1 MSGLLLYGKE
11 IVMNQ
16 NHMKKSTPDII
27 IGAVMLLF
35 LISLSVQMPAI
46 PKDSRTYP
54 AILMG
59 VSYLLV
65 IILFLRGIFT
75 YKKSEVV
82 ESQVKSQLKILI
94 PYGTLIVIYLAL
106 LGKIGYIF
114 DTVLFCLVSL
124 IYLKLK
130 NKVVMLVLS
139 LALTLILYFVF
150 TRFLSVILPRGSW
163 ISLNL

>member
-1 MSGLLLYGKE
+1 MASYMFTGKE
-11 IVMNQ
+11 IIMNQ
-16 NHMKKSTPDII
+16 SYMKKSTPDII
-27 IGAVMLLF
+27 IGVVMMLF
-35 LISLSVQMPAI
+35 LISLSVQMPSI

-59 VSYLLV
+59 LSYLMV
-65 IILFLRGIFT
+65 IILLVRGIVT

-82 ESQVKSQLKILI
+82 ESQVKIQLKTLI
-94 PYGTLIVIYLAL
+94 PYGTMIVVYLAL

-114 DTVLFCLVSL
+114 DTVLFCMVSL

-130 NKVVMLVLS
+130 NKVAMVLLS
-139 LALTLILYFVF
+139 LILTLVLYFVF

>member
-1 MSGLLLYGKE
+1 
-11 IVMNQ
+11 MNQ
-16 NHMKKSTPDII
+16 GHMKKSTPDII
-27 IGAVMLLF
+27 IGVVMLLF
-35 LISLSVQMPAI
+35 LISLSLQMPSI

-54 AILMG
+54 ALLMG
-59 VSYLLV
+59 LSYLMV
-65 IILFLRGIFT
+65 IVLLIRGIVT

-82 ESQVKSQLKILI
+82 ESQVKTQLKTLI
-94 PYGTLIVIYLAL
+94 PYGAMIVVYLAL

-130 NKVVMLVLS
+130 NKVVMVLLS
-139 LALTLILYFVF
+139 LILTLILYFVF